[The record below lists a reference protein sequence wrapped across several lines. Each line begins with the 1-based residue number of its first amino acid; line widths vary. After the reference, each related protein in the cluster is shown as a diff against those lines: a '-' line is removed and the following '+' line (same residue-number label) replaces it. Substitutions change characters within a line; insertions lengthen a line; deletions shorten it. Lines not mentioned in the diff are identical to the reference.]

1 MKMSLIKVFKMCGL
15 KEGLLGEPKGTLY
28 FELVYFVTAFVPSL
42 TACFASSPGSRSR
55 TEVWISRDDIVLF
68 LTSLD
73 ASDAICSN
81 RSLTKEFIT
90 LIAFVEMPTSG

>member
-1 MKMSLIKVFKMCGL
+1 MNGPDQKFLRCVAL
-15 KEGLLGEPKGTLY
+15 KKAFWVSRRVLY

-90 LIAFVEMPTSG
+90 LIAFVEIPTSG